1 MEILS
6 LQQKVHKE
14 NKNIY
19 GIEQKAG
26 KFYLLTMNV
35 KDYIIENVHFIN
47 DNPMYLKN
55 KEGKYK
61 ALVIKNNNVSI
72 ENANTINDVF
82 INLDLLEHIG
92 QHYRYK

>member
-1 MEILS
+1 
-6 LQQKVHKE
+6 
-14 NKNIY
+14 
-19 GIEQKAG
+19 
-26 KFYLLTMNV
+26 MNV